1 MNRLILAMTLTAV
14 LTASAFVSRA
24 ASPSDR
30 PPGVAPQDWVQL
42 TAQIGFVIVHDKSHP
57 VVIGDMT
64 GLFLTPPTPGYFML
78 KGPAGWSRVVV
89 VEPIKGPAAAG

>member
-1 MNRLILAMTLTAV
+1 
-14 LTASAFVSRA
+14 
-24 ASPSDR
+24 
-30 PPGVAPQDWVQL
+30 
-42 TAQIGFVIVHDKSHP
+42 
-57 VVIGDMT
+57 VIGDMT